1 MDEEVNVRN
10 LSFPEAVSAS
20 GYNPFTTFKQR
31 MDVNEM

>member
-10 LSFPEAVSAS
+10 LSFAVSAS